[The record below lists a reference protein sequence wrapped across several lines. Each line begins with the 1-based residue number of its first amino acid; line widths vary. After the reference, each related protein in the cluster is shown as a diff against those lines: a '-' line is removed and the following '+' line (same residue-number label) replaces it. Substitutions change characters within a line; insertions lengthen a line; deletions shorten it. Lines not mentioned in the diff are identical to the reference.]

1 MKHTVRPN
9 PTGIVVLVSLDA
21 LLLLEIVFNHEVGR
35 TLETAAPL
43 AETLGGL
50 PYCQ

>member
-1 MKHTVRPN
+1 MKHTIHPN
-9 PTGIVVLVSLDA
+9 PTGIVVLESIDVS
-21 LLLLEIVFNHEVGR
+21 LLLEIVFNHEVGC